1 MRFYRTS
8 VGKYFILVSLGSI
21 IMLGLILT
29 ALSSSTVKQMKK
41 KDTAEYLNS
50 LAKNLIYVYELSDDT
65 GLGFSMNNGRLMIG
79 DEAVG
84 SDSSIVD
91 HLKDITGAEYTIF
104 VGGKRICTTI
114 KDDTGQRYINTYNN
128 DIWNEY
134 ARVGKSCYLQDV
146 EINGNKYWGY
156 YLPLRTQEGFSVGMV
171 FAGMPS
177 QSISVTIRNMEIK
190 MAVIMIFI
198 SVIAICAVIY
208 AVRKLLRMQTTITNY
223 MMEIDRGE
231 FAHEMPKWIIS
242 RDDEYGRMSR
252 MLVSLSESLDGRVQ
266 KDGLTGLYNRSAAMH
281 HLKKYFVEAN
291 SPDGRSFTFAI
302 GDIDFFKKVND
313 TYGHNCGDE
322 VLKRVAA
329 VMRNNMQDAGFVA
342 RWGGEE
348 FILVF
353 KGKLGP
359 AQEKLEKIAQE
370 IRDTVVVFDDYE
382 VKVTM
387 TFGMVQYHSPNNL
400 DYVISKADK
409 LLYKGKENGRN
420 QIVS

>member
-8 VGKYFILVSLGSI
+8 VGKYFIIVSLGSI
-21 IMLGLILT
+21 LILGLILT
-29 ALSSSTVKQMKK
+29 ALSSGTVKEMKQR
-41 KDTAEYLNS
+41 DTAEYLNS
-50 LAKNLIYVYELSDDT
+50 MAKNAIYAYELADES
-65 GLGFSMNNGRLMIG
+65 GIGFALNNGRLMIG
-79 DEAVG
+79 EVPVG
-84 SDSSIVD
+84 ADTVIID
-91 HLKDITGAEYTIF
+91 HLKDLTGAEYTIF
-104 VGGKRICTTI
+104 MGGKRICTTI
-114 KDDTGQRYINTYNN
+114 KDESGQRYINTYNN
-128 DIWNEY
+128 DVWNEY
-134 ARVGKSCYLQDV
+134 GRVGKPCFHQDV
-146 EINGNKYWGY
+146 EINGKKYFGY
-156 YLPLRTQEGFSVGMV
+156 YLPLRTQEGFVVGMV

-177 QSISVTIRNMEIK
+177 ENVSSTMKDMGVK
-190 MAVIMIFI
+190 MTMIMIVI
-198 SVIAICAVIY
+198 SLIAICAVVY
-208 AVRKLLRMQTTITNY
+208 SVRKLLRMQKTITNY
-223 MMEIDRGE
+223 MVEIDRGE
-231 FAHEMPKWIIS
+231 FGHEMPKWIIS
-242 RDDEYGRMSR
+242 RDDEYGSMSR

-281 HLKKYFVEAN
+281 LLKKYFVEAN

-322 VLKRVAA
+322 VLKKVAA
-329 VMRNNMQDAGFVA
+329 VMRDTMKDSGFVA

-370 IRDTVVVFDDYE
+370 IRDTIVVFDDYE

-420 QIVS
+420 QIVC

>member
-8 VGKYFILVSLGSI
+8 VGKYFIIVSLGSI
-21 IMLGLILT
+21 FVLGLILT
-29 ALSSSTVKQMKK
+29 ALSSGTVKEMKQR
-41 KDTAEYLNS
+41 DTAEYLNS
-50 LAKNLIYVYELSDDT
+50 MAKNAIYAYELADKS
-65 GLGFSMNNGRLMIG
+65 GIGFALNSGRLMIG
-79 DEAVG
+79 EVPVG
-84 SDSSIVD
+84 ADTAIID
-91 HLKDITGAEYTIF
+91 HLKDLTGAEYTIF

-114 KDDTGQRYINTYNN
+114 KDESGQRYINTYNN
-128 DIWNEY
+128 DVWNEY
-134 ARVGKSCYLQDV
+134 GRVGKPCFHQDV
-146 EINGNKYWGY
+146 EINGKKYFGY
-156 YLPLRTQEGFSVGMV
+156 YLPLRTQEGFVVGMV

-177 QSISVTIRNMEIK
+177 ENVSSTIKDMEVK
-190 MAVIMIFI
+190 MTMIMIVI
-198 SVIAICAVIY
+198 SLIAICAVVY
-208 AVRKLLRMQTTITNY
+208 SVRKLLRMQKTITNY
-223 MMEIDRGE
+223 MVEIDRGE
-231 FAHEMPKWIIS
+231 FGHEMPKWIIS
-242 RDDEYGRMSR
+242 RDDEYGSMSR

-281 HLKKYFVEAN
+281 LLKKYFVEAN

-322 VLKRVAA
+322 VLKKVAA
-329 VMRNNMQDAGFVA
+329 VMRDTMKDSGFVA

-420 QIVS
+420 QIVC